1 VGLLTGVLSLARE
14 PIRLTLRVWELGLS
28 SAASAARLGLELVDP
43 HRSGAAD
50 FSQGSR
56 SRPDRGGNG
65 GPPEAAEP
73 DVVVPETGM
82 LTPEPGELGPEPDVL
97 DVAGAAPAPVDV
109 PPAVPDELVPDHVD
123 EEVVL
128 VAEAAEQGAENGA
141 GPELHIDEPWNGYD
155 QMTAAQIRDRL
166 TAGDGVL
173 AAAVELYEASHKGRR
188 TVLEAA
194 ERALKT

>member
-14 PIRLTLRVWELGLS
+14 PIRLTLRAWELGLS

-50 FSQGSR
+50 FSQSSR